1 MAPAEIRGYARALAA
16 ELLDEA
22 VEHVLDRWDADLSLR
37 EQVIDSGVEQ
47 LVAMAVRDALG
58 DPFAD
63 EERIAA

>member
-1 MAPAEIRGYARALAA
+1 MAPSEIRGYARALAA
-16 ELLDEA
+16 ELLDET

-47 LVAMAVRDALG
+47 LVVMAVRDALS
-58 DPFAD
+58 DPSAD